1 MTPLMSST
9 GGVSHDRRKESELAL
24 ATAIFVGGLLGA
36 ARNVTLRKFH
46 VIVTV
51 NYAMF

>member
-9 GGVSHDRRKESELAL
+9 GGGSHDKRKESELAL

-36 ARNVTLRKFH
+36 ARKITIGKFH
-46 VIVTV
+46 ATV
-51 NYAMF
+51 QR